1 MWSVWRKIFQILCYR
16 NYSKFP
22 SNKELYDIKKLWK
35 FISFCWPLNWKKT
48 KKQYVC
54 IILRRLLY
62 EVCCI
67 WSLNMKFA
75 VWRAL
80 CLFRTLFCFIAA
92 FRCFEGFPRIEDF
105 ALSQAFVVSRPFVI
119 SRPFFY
125 RRFYFNHKKRFSWLE
140 YTLFYLFSFSSLV
153 WYL

>member
-1 MWSVWRKIFQILCYR
+1 MWSVWRKIFQILCCR

-35 FISFCWPLNWKKT
+35 FISFCWPLNWKKQNK
-48 KKQYVC
+48 KKQNVC
-54 IILRRLLY
+54 IILRRLLRLLY
-62 EVCCI
+62 E
-67 WSLNMKFA
+67 KFT

-92 FRCFEGFPRIEDF
+92 FRCFEGFPCIEDF